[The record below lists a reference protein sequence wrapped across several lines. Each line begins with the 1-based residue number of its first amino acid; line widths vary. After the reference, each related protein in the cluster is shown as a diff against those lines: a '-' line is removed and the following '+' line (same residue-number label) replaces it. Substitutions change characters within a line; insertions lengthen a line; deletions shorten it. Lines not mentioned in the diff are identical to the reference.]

1 MASKLKLKVDSSDD
15 IPSGLESFY
24 EEQDDGSFR
33 LNVEGVKSDD
43 DVKSVKDAL
52 DKERKSRR
60 DAEKRAKEA
69 EDKLSEYPDD
79 LSPDEIE
86 SLRANGSNQD
96 IQAKIDEARERE
108 RKRWE
113 KKLQDEQE
121 ARQNAENQARS
132 LTTKQALK
140 EGLDSINVA
149 SKLRRAAER
158 VWMSDVEIDDDGNAV
173 TKDGRPLQ
181 DALKEWADSEEGQ
194 HFIAAPSSG
203 GGGAAGGRGSAKG
216 KKFSEMTEQEHRELY
231 RRDPAEYRRLRD
243 QEKQ

>member
-24 EEQDDGSFR
+24 EKQDDGSFR
-33 LNVEGVKSDD
+33 LNVEGAKSDD

-79 LSPDEIE
+79 LSPDDIE
-86 SLRANGSNQD
+86 SLRANGGNQD
-96 IQAKIDEARERE
+96 VQAKIEEARQRE
-108 RKRWE
+108 AKRWE
-113 KKLQDEQE
+113 KQVNDLKQQVED
-121 ARQNAENQARS
+121 ATSRNRN
-132 LTTKQALK
+132 LTVKQALK
-140 EGLDSINVA
+140 DGFDSINV
-149 SKLRRAAER
+149 SPKLRGMAEKAWR
-158 VWMSDVEIDDDGNAV
+158 MDVEIDDDGNAV

>member
-24 EEQDDGSFR
+24 EEQSDGTYT
-33 LNVEGVKSDD
+33 LQVEGSTQEAVDF
-43 DVKSVKDAL
+43 KDSL
-52 DKERKSRR
+52 RKER
-60 DAEKRAKEA
+60 DARKKAEERAKQA
-69 EDKLSEYPDD
+69 ETKLSEYPDD

-86 SLRANGSNQD
+86 SLRANGGNQD
-96 IQAKIDEARERE
+96 VQAKIDEARERE

>member
-1 MASKLKLKVDSSDD
+1 MATKLKLKVDSADD
-15 IPSGLESFY
+15 IPSGLGDFY

-33 LNVEGVKSDD
+33 LNVEGAKSDD
-43 DVKSVKDAL
+43 DVQAVKDAL
-52 DKERKSRR
+52 EKERKSRR
-60 DAEKRAKEA
+60 DAEKRAKDA
-69 EDKLSEYPDD
+69 EQKLSEYPDD
-79 LSPDEIE
+79 LSPDDIE
-86 SLRANGSNQD
+86 SLRANGGSDKD

-113 KKLQDEQE
+113 KKLSEEQE
-121 ARQNAENQARS
+121 ARQKAENSARQ

-158 VWMSDVEIDDDGNAV
+158 VWQSDVEIDDDGNAV

-216 KKFSEMTEQEHRELY
+216 KKWSEMGEQELRDLY

-243 QEKQ
+243 QEK